1 MLDFI
6 AGKIYKKGPLIHYAP
21 VTWLIFLSSKYSIP
35 CPILGLLCAFGF
47 LCLEHA
53 LPSLQK
59 GVGSASPPQISLLV
73 HPI

>member
-35 CPILGLLCAFGF
+35 CPILGLLCFWF
-47 LCLEHA
+47 P
-53 LPSLQK
+53 LPGARFASLQK